1 MYYFRIA
8 ILVWNLIVFLIY
20 GLDKLKAIKKYRR
33 ISELTL
39 VFCALLIGGLGAVTG
54 MIVFNHKTKK
64 TKFRFFAPLSL
75 FIWLYVFFY
84 VL

>member
-1 MYYFRIA
+1 MFYFRVA

-39 VFCALLIGGLGAVTG
+39 VFCALLIGGLGAVIG
-54 MIVFNHKTKK
+54 MIIFNHKTKK
-64 TKFRFFAPLSL
+64 PKFRFFAPLSL